1 MKITLTSRGFRIA
14 SFKDANGED
23 CSIQESSSVLPRLW
37 LGVQCNR
44 MHLNRKNAEN
54 LIPLLSYFVNHGMLP
69 PPRPRAKK
77 GK

>member
-37 LGVQCNR
+37 LGVQGNR
-44 MHLNRKNAEN
+44 MHLNRKHAEK

-69 PPRPRAKK
+69 NPRTKK